1 MHHVWQSSSM
11 AAHVLAPEP
20 GSTVLDMCAAPGMKT
35 SHLAA
40 LMKNQ
45 G

>member
-1 MHHVWQSSSM
+1 M

-20 GSTVLDMCAAPGMKT
+20 GSVVLDMCAAPGMKT
-35 SHLAA
+35 THLAA
-40 LMKNQ
+40 FMKNL

>member
-1 MHHVWQSSSM
+1 M
-11 AAHVLAPEP
+11 ATRVLSPEP

-35 SHLAA
+35 THLAA
-40 LMKNQ
+40 HLKNQ

>member
-1 MHHVWQSSSM
+1 MS
-11 AAHVLAPEP
+11 AHLLDAPV

-35 SHLAA
+35 THIAA
-40 LMKNQ
+40 TLQNE